1 VSVYVF
7 LGPTLPEAEAR
18 SRLDATYLP
27 PVACGDVLALMAE
40 QPVAIGIIDGYFDL
54 KPAVFHKEILH
65 ALSLGVRVF
74 GASSIGA
81 LRAAELHQ
89 FGMEGVGKIFEAY
102 RSGALEDD
110 DEVAVV
116 HGTKDAAFVA
126 YSDAMVNLRDALE
139 RARDWQIIEPKT
151 CETLVRIAKGC
162 FYAER
167 SWPRLL
173 QMGRERGLASDEL
186 GRLSEFVVRER
197 PNLKRDD
204 ALLMLEHMRKALP
217 LAQGERPTPSF
228 ELKNT
233 VWWKRLCSEVER
245 SARFGQRLSD
255 GIPAREIELQAL
267 LHDDPE
273 RTLLR
278 DALLLYLVAEA
289 AQREGVEADGTVA
302 SLKRLEAMAEK
313 LHQRLGNRASRFL
326 PLVLERRGL
335 LANAIKRTA
344 RQREYLAAGGLS
356 EATFETQDADPEAVL
371 AWYRN
376 VTGAREDSLESLAA
390 ALGVPVD
397 DVASELLKSRL
408 FLARLEE

>member
-1 VSVYVF
+1 MSVYVF

-40 QPVAIGIIDGYFDL
+40 KPTAIGIIDGYFDL

-65 ALSLGVRVF
+65 ALAQGVRVF
-74 GASSIGA
+74 GAASMGA

-116 HGTKDAAFVA
+116 HGTKEAAFVA

-139 RARDWQIIEPKT
+139 RARDWQVIGMDT
-151 CETLVRIAKGC
+151 CEALVRAAKEC

-186 GRLSEFVVRER
+186 ARLSEFVVRER

-204 ALLMLEHMRKALP
+204 AVLLLEHMRKE
-217 LAQGERPTPSF
+217 LATPQAERPNATF

-233 VWWKRLCSEVER
+233 VWWKRLCAEVER
-245 SARFGQRLSD
+245 AARFGQRLSD
-255 GIPAREIELQAL
+255 GIPPRAIELQAL

-278 DALLLYLVAEA
+278 DALLLCLVHDAAE
-289 AQREGVEADGTVA
+289 REGVEADRTVS
-302 SLKRLEAMAEK
+302 SLCRLEILAEK
-313 LHQRLGNRASRFL
+313 LRQRFGDRVSSYL

-335 LANAIKRTA
+335 LANAIQRAA
-344 RQREYLAAGGLS
+344 RQRDYLAGRGLS
-356 EATFETQDADPEAVL
+356 DAILESHDGDSTTIL
-371 AWYRN
+371 AWYRSL
-376 VTGAREDSLESLAA
+376 TGASEESLESLAMAVGIA
-390 ALGVPVD
+390 AD
-397 DVASELLKSRL
+397 DVANELVQSRL
-408 FLARLEE
+408 FLTRSGQ

>member
-1 VSVYVF
+1 MSVYVF

-18 SRLDATYLP
+18 PRLDATYLP

-40 QPVAIGIIDGYFDL
+40 KPTAIGIIDGYFDL

-65 ALSLGVRVF
+65 ALSQGVRVF
-74 GASSIGA
+74 GASSMGA

-102 RSGALEDD
+102 RSGTLEDD

-116 HGTKDAAFVA
+116 HGTKEAAFVA

-139 RARDWQIIEPKT
+139 RARDWRIIGPDT
-151 CETLVRIAKGC
+151 CETLLRVAKAC

-173 QMGRERGLASDEL
+173 QMGRERGLATDEL

-204 ALLMLEHMRKALP
+204 ALLLLDHMRKE
-217 LAQGERPTPSF
+217 LAAPEDEPPPPSF

-233 VWWKRLCSEVER
+233 VWWKRLCAEVER
-245 SARFGQRLSD
+245 AARFGQRLSD
-255 GIPAREIELQAL
+255 GIPARAIELQVL
-267 LHDDPE
+267 LHDDPD

-278 DALLLYLVAEA
+278 DALLLCLVHEA
-289 AQREGVEADGTVA
+289 AEREGVEADPAVS
-302 SLKRLEAMAEK
+302 SLGRLEILANG
-313 LHQRLGNRASRFL
+313 LRQRFGDRVTSYL
-326 PLVLERRGL
+326 PLVLERRGQ
-335 LANAIKRTA
+335 LANAIQRAA
-344 RQREYLAAGGLS
+344 RQRDYLAGRGLS
-356 EATFETQDADPEAVL
+356 DATFESNGADSEAIL

-376 VTGAREDSLESLAA
+376 LTGVSEESLESLAI
-390 ALGVPVD
+390 ALGIAVD
-397 DVASELLKSRL
+397 DVANELVQSRL
-408 FLARLEE
+408 FLTRSGE